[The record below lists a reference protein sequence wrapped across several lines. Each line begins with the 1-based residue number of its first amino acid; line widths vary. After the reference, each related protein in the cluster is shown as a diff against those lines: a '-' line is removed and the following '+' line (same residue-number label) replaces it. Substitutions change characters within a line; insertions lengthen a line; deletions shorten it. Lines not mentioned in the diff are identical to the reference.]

1 MNERQENL
9 QILER
14 YKQAFKENEIKR
26 REIIEE
32 NKGLLVEINKIQ
44 NKLLN
49 DNEV

>member
-26 REIIEE
+26 REITEE
-32 NKGLLVEINKIQ
+32 NRGLLVEINKIQ
-44 NKLLN
+44 NKLLKN
-49 DNEV
+49 NEV

>member
-1 MNERQENL
+1 MSERQENL
-9 QILER
+9 KILAR

-26 REIIEE
+26 RDITEE

>member
-9 QILER
+9 RVLER
-14 YKQAFKENEIKR
+14 YKQAFKENEIER
-26 REIIEE
+26 REITER
-32 NKGLLVEINKIQ
+32 NKGLLAEIIKIQ

>member
-26 REIIEE
+26 REITEE
-32 NKGLLVEINKIQ
+32 NRGLLAEINKIQ
-44 NKLLN
+44 NKLSN